1 MRLDP
6 IRQAEQVRQADQRTA
21 QRPDATGAFADA
33 LRQAIGSQSP
43 TGTTGVDFSKHALER
58 LEQRGIALSDGLLQ
72 RLNDG
77 VDRAQAKGSK
87 TTLVLVD
94 QTAFVVGVNNR
105 TVVTV
110 ADQNTLKDRV
120 FTNIDSMVI
129 A

>member
-6 IRQAEQVRQADQRTA
+6 IRQAQEARQAARTSA
-21 QRPDATGAFADA
+21 RAADGTAFQDA
-33 LRQAIGSQSP
+33 LREAEARQS
-43 TGTTGVDFSKHALER
+43 GTQTPGVEFSKHSLER
-58 LEQRGIALSDGLLQ
+58 LEQRGIRLDSTLLGRLSDGI
-72 RLNDG
+72 
-77 VDRAQAKGSK
+77 DRAAAKGSK

-94 QTAFVVGVNNR
+94 QTAFVVGVGNR

-110 ADQNTLKDRV
+110 ADQGNLKERV

>member
-6 IRQAEQVRQADQRTA
+6 IRQAQETRQAERTPA
-21 QRPDATGAFADA
+21 RGADAAAFQDA
-33 LRQAIGSQSP
+33 LRAAELRQ
-43 TGTTGVDFSKHALER
+43 TTQVQPGVEFSKHSLER
-58 LEQRGIALSDGLLQ
+58 LSQRGIRLDTTLLGRLSDGI
-72 RLNDG
+72 
-77 VDRAQAKGSK
+77 DRAAAKGSK

-94 QTAFVVGVNNR
+94 QTAFVVGVGNR

-110 ADQNTLKDRV
+110 ADQDNLKERV

>member
-6 IRQAEQVRQADQRTA
+6 IRQAQETRQAERSTTRAAD
-21 QRPDATGAFADA
+21 GAAFQEA
-33 LRQAIGSQSP
+33 LRAAEARQSTTQAPS
-43 TGTTGVDFSKHALER
+43 VEFSKHSLER
-58 LEQRGIALSDGLLQ
+58 LEQRGIRLDSTLLDRLSDGI
-72 RLNDG
+72 
-77 VDRAQAKGSK
+77 DRAASKGSK

-94 QTAFVVGVNNR
+94 QTAFVVGVGNR

-110 ADQNTLKDRV
+110 ADQGNLKERV

>member
-6 IRQAEQVRQADQRTA
+6 IRQAQETRQAERTPA
-21 QRPDATGAFADA
+21 RPADATAFQDA
-33 LRQAIGSQSP
+33 LRAAETRQTTQSP
-43 TGTTGVDFSKHALER
+43 SSVEFSKHSLER
-58 LEQRGIALSDGLLQ
+58 LEQRGIRLDSTLLGRLSDGI
-72 RLNDG
+72 
-77 VDRAQAKGSK
+77 DRAAAKGSK

-94 QTAFVVGVNNR
+94 QTAFVVGVGNR

-110 ADQNTLKDRV
+110 ADQGNLKERV

>member
-6 IRQAEQVRQADQRTA
+6 IRAAQPARQAERTGTREAD
-21 QRPDATGAFADA
+21 GAAFQEA
-33 LRQAIGSQSP
+33 LRAAEARQSATQP
-43 TGTTGVDFSKHALER
+43 SSVEFSKHSLER
-58 LEQRGIALSDGLLQ
+58 LEQRGIRLDETLLGRLSDGI
-72 RLNDG
+72 
-77 VDRAQAKGSK
+77 DRAAAKGSK

-94 QTAFVVGVNNR
+94 QTAFVVGVGNR

-110 ADQNTLKDRV
+110 ADQGNLKDRV

>member
-6 IRQAEQVRQADQRTA
+6 IRQAQETRQSEATA
-21 QRPDATGAFADA
+21 PKKTGDTRFAEALAAATTTATG
-33 LRQAIGSQSP
+33 QKSQ
-43 TGTTGVDFSKHALER
+43 VEFSKHALER
-58 LEQRGIALSDGLLQ
+58 LEQRGIRLDDSLMD

-77 VDRAQAKGSK
+77 VDRAASKGSR

-94 QTAFVVGVNNR
+94 QAAFVVGVGNR

-110 ADQNTLKDRV
+110 ADQDALKERV

>member
-6 IRQAEQVRQADQRTA
+6 IRQTQDAQQTASTTAKKTGDSRFAEALAAATAATGSGTA
-21 QRPDATGAFADA
+21 Q
-33 LRQAIGSQSP
+33 
-43 TGTTGVDFSKHALER
+43 VEFSKHALER
-58 LEQRGIALSDGLLQ
+58 LDQRGIRLDGELLS

-77 VDRAQAKGSK
+77 VSRAAAKGSK

-94 QTAFVVGVNNR
+94 QAAFVVGVGNR

-110 ADQNTLKDRV
+110 ADQDALKERV